1 MAQRGVNK
9 VILLGNV
16 GLDPDCRSMSNGEM
30 FANFSMATS
39 ETWRDKQTG
48 EEKERTEWHRCV
60 CYRGLAGIV
69 QQYVHKGSKIFVEGR
84 LQTRKWQDNNTGQ
97 DRYIT
102 EIVVDNLQLLDS
114 RNQNGSAPFNNQMQ
128 QGQGFAG
135 QAFPQ
140 QNNAFQQGTY
150 ADRRANNQQYGAAF
164 GGGNY
169 QQQAAQNP
177 YPQNNQAGGFP
188 NQAGNQANKD
198 PDSGVGGTN
207 NFQDDDIPF

>member
-48 EEKERTEWHRCV
+48 EEREKTEWHRCV

-84 LQTRKWQDNNTGQ
+84 LQTRKWQDNQTGQ
-97 DRYIT
+97 DRFIT

-114 RNQNGSAPFNNQMQ
+114 RSQNGSAPFNNQMQ
-128 QGQGFAG
+128 GQNFAS

-140 QNNAFQQGTY
+140 QNNGFQQNSY
-150 ADRRANNQQYGAAF
+150 ADRRANNQQYGAGF
-164 GGGNY
+164 GAGNY
-169 QQQAAQNP
+169 Q
-177 YPQNNQAGGFP
+177 QNNQAGGFQ
-188 NQAGNQANKD
+188 NQAANQANKD